1 MKISFTKRYE
11 KDKDSGK
18 QYPIMIANIEF
29 SMEELERLKI
39 ADDRLSRTISKS
51 LLRLFNEMEFGTVEN
66 DPVEDVNINIARE
79 NDNL

>member
-11 KDKDSGK
+11 KDEASEKR
-18 QYPIMIANIEF
+18 YPVMMANIEF

-66 DPVEDVNINIARE
+66 DPAEDVNISIAGE
-79 NDNL
+79 KLQE